1 MKVIHYIPS
10 IDRIAGGTST
20 YMQVLAKG
28 LGELA
33 EVHIITHASENPLP
47 IENCIIHNVSVYNP
61 INSRFKN
68 EVSKLFDVIKPDLV
82 HVNCCWMPACAFIQQ
97 MAQKRNIKVVLTPHG
112 MLEPWIIKRH
122 YRTRKLPALLL
133 YQKAAIQN
141 ADCIQS
147 TAESERDNLMKLGY
161 NTNIKIVRLGI
172 DADGIELKK
181 SWKKTRQILFL
192 SRVHVKKG
200 INFLIEA
207 ASVLREE
214 LKGYKI
220 LVAGEGDADY
230 VAAMKQMIGERGLQ
244 DIIQLIGGV
253 YGDEKWRLFQSSDFF
268 VLPTH
273 SENFG
278 LAIAES
284 LASGTPVITTVG
296 TPWND
301 LNETKSGAWIE
312 IGTQPLIDT
321 FRFIDHTPRSRN
333 EKLAS
338 LMRRMNMCEER
349 GSGID
354 RALTQCELYQLP
366 APDFQKDDLFT
377 KVIMYA
383 PMTLRQMDKED
394 KRRACYQHC
403 CLQYLSGNKMTNET
417 FRGRLNISDENYSMA
432 SRIIADTIAAK
443 YIKPDDGSPS
453 KKYAKYVPIWA

>member
-1 MKVIHYIPS
+1 MKIIHYIPS

-33 EVHIITHASENPLP
+33 DVHIITHASENPLP

-122 YRTRKLPALLL
+122 YWTRKVPALWL
-133 YQKAAIQN
+133 YQRAAIQK
-141 ADCIQS
+141 ADCIQA

-161 NTNIKIVRLGI
+161 NSNIKVVKLGI
-172 DADGIELKK
+172 DADGIEMKK

-207 ASVLREE
+207 AAELRSE
-214 LKGYKI
+214 LQGYKI
-220 LVAGEGDADY
+220 IVAGEGDAAY
-230 VAAMKQMIGERGLQ
+230 VAEMQQMISDRGLQ
-244 DIIQLIGGV
+244 DIVQLIGGV
-253 YGDEKWRLFQSSDFF
+253 YGNDKWRLFQTSDFF

-278 LAIAES
+278 LANAES
-284 LASGTPVITTVG
+284 LASGTPVITTMG

-301 LNETKSGAWIE
+301 LNSSNAGAWIE
-312 IGTQPLIDT
+312 IGTQPLV
-321 FRFIDHTPRSRN
+321 
-333 EKLAS
+333 E
-338 LMRRMNMCEER
+338 
-349 GSGID
+349 
-354 RALTQCELYQLP
+354 
-366 APDFQKDDLFT
+366 
-377 KVIMYA
+377 
-383 PMTLRQMDKED
+383 TLR
-394 KRRACYQHC
+394 RF
-403 CLQYLSGNKMTNET
+403 LS
-417 FRGRLNISDENYSMA
+417 FSDEELEIMGKNGRKLIENKYSAKVMA
-432 SRIIADTIAAK
+432 EEMMRV
-443 YIKPDDGSPS
+443 YGSL
-453 KKYAKYVPIWA
+453 Y